1 MTVTFGRLKVF
12 IAEAM
17 TMLGL
22 PEPTRRR

>member
-1 MTVTFGRLKVF
+1 MTVTFDRLKVF
-12 IAEAM
+12 IAVAM